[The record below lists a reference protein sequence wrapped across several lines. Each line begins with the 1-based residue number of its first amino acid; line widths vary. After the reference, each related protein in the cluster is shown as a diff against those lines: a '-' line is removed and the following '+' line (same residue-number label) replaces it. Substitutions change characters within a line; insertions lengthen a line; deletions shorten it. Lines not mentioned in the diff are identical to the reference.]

1 MVILCRSA
9 KGVPVYANYQYHNNG
24 LFTSE
29 RQLFPNYVYND
40 LILLFFEV
48 DSFYQTLIVM

>member
-9 KGVPVYANYQYHNNG
+9 KGVPVYANYQYHDND

-29 RQLFPNYVYND
+29 TPQNKTVIPQLC
-40 LILLFFEV
+40 L
-48 DSFYQTLIVM
+48 